1 MEKLFK
7 LKELN
12 TTPGVE
18 IRAGIT
24 TFLAMAYI
32 IFVNPVFL
40 SVTGMDSTGA
50 MIATC
55 LATAIGCTLCAFIS
69 NKPFA
74 LSTGMGMNAFFAYT
88 LCGGYGYTWQ
98 QALALVFLSGVCYFV
113 VILVFKDTVVNL
125 IPKNLKHAFTVGIG
139 MFLALI
145 GFLDCGLI
153 DMSSGLPGLG
163 DLKNPAVLIAVFG
176 VFLTMA
182 LVAMDVT
189 GGLMIG
195 MLATAVVSIV
205 CGQTALPD
213 HLVTMPG
220 AISNVAFKLSFSGL
234 LQNGKEMSSVVSL
247 AALLITMTIIDM
259 FDSVGY
265 LIGTGTKAGM
275 LQEDGSMPGMK
286 RMMMTDATSTM
297 LGSLTGTSTV
307 TVFAESSS
315 GIAAGGKSGL
325 TAITVAILFL
335 ISMFLS
341 PVASVMSASVTS
353 PALIIVGIY
362 LLMDVKNLE
371 LDNVADAIPVL
382 LTVIAIPL
390 TYSITAGMGIGY
402 LSYVVCSVC
411 TRKKENITPGVLV
424 LAVIFLAYFVMQ

>member
-7 LKELN
+7 LKELG
-12 TTPGVE
+12 TTTGVE
-18 IRAGIT
+18 IRAGVT

-40 SVTGMDSTGA
+40 SVTGMDSDGA

-55 LATAIGCTLCAFIS
+55 LATAIGCLLCAFIS

-88 LCGGYGYTWQ
+88 LFGSYGYSWQ
-98 QALALVFLSGVCYFV
+98 QSLALVFLSGVCYFI
-113 VILVFKDTVVNL
+113 VILVFKDSVVQL
-125 IPKNLKHAFTVGIG
+125 IPKNLKHAFTIGIG
-139 MFLALI
+139 IFLSLI
-145 GFLDCGLI
+145 GMLDCGLI
-153 DMSSGLPGLG
+153 DLSTGFPSLG
-163 DLKNPAVLIAVFG
+163 DLKNPAVLVAVFG
-176 VFLTMA
+176 LFLTMA
-182 LVAMDVT
+182 LVVMNVP

-195 MLATAVVSIV
+195 MLSTAVVSVI

-213 HLVTMPG
+213 HLITMPG
-220 AISNVAFKLSFSGL
+220 AISKVAFKLSFKGL
-234 LQNGKEMSSVVSL
+234 LLNGSELSSVISL
-247 AALLITMTIIDM
+247 VALVVTMTIIDM

-275 LQEDGSMPGMK
+275 LKEDGSMPGMK

-297 LGSLTGTSTV
+297 IGSLTGTSTV

-325 TAITVAILFL
+325 TAVTVAVLFL
-335 ISMFLS
+335 ISMFFS
-341 PVASVMSASVTS
+341 PVAGVMSASVTS
-353 PALIIVGIY
+353 PALIIVGLY

-371 LDNVADAIPVL
+371 LDNLSEAIPVL

-390 TYSITAGMGIGY
+390 TYSITAGMGIGF
-402 LSYVVCSVC
+402 LSHVLCSIC
-411 TRKKENITPGVLV
+411 TGKKENITPGVIV
-424 LAVIFLAYFVMQ
+424 LSIIFLAYFIMQ